1 MEEPS
6 IMFQINEKE
15 KRDNMKYTQLL
26 PFMDREELKKIAQEI
41 INGELKGVNLKTLFP
56 FLGRESL
63 HELVDQLIEKKETES
78 LQSVIPFVSGEKV
91 LDIYNAA
98 EKGEIPNFDSS
109 SCIPFLGSDK
119 IKEIFRELVKNAP
132 VDPNVED
139 ED

>member
-1 MEEPS
+1 
-6 IMFQINEKE
+6 
-15 KRDNMKYTQLL
+15 MKYTQLL

-41 INGELKGVNLKTLFP
+41 INGELKGVKLKTLFP

-63 HELVDQLIEKKETES
+63 HELVDQLIEKKETETI
-78 LQSVIPFVSGEKV
+78 QSIIPFVSSEKV
-91 LDIYNAA
+91 LEIYNAA

-109 SCIPFLGSDK
+109 GCIPFLDSEK

-132 VDPNVED
+132 VDPNLDD